1 MLESRRSR
9 DPMPDTVAIRA
20 PAYTRVKQQSVSVPW
35 YVYSL
40 LIASAS
46 AMVGGLWDVS
56 WHSSIGRDTF
66 WTPAHLLTQF
76 CAFLGAITCAILIVH
91 ATFSKD
97 ESARAVSV
105 GVLGFRGPFA
115 SFVVMWGAAAM
126 LVSAPFDNWWHN
138 AYGLDVQIL
147 SPPHTLLGLG
157 VMCVQLGGMLLILG
171 SRNRAEGRFRSRLDW
186 LFLCATGL
194 FLSGVLFL
202 SLEYTLRIF
211 MHSAIFYRAVSIG
224 APIVLI
230 AAAQASEK
238 RWAATTIAAVYT
250 AAWLAVRLILR
261 LFPAEPKLGPVYNPV
276 THYVGLFFPLLMIA
290 PAICLDLV
298 RPRLRD
304 RGKWLQAFVLGAVFL
319 AVMLAAQWPF
329 GTFLMSPA
337 SRNWFFGTA
346 ELSYFWPPESRMVRH
361 VFYPYEPTRSA
372 FALGIGIA
380 LACAIL
386 SSRLGLGWAK
396 WMREVRR

>member
-1 MLESRRSR
+1 
-9 DPMPDTVAIRA
+9 MPDTVPIRA
-20 PAYTRVKQQSVSVPW
+20 AVYTRVEQQSVALRW

-46 AMVGGLWDVS
+46 ALVGGLWDLS

-76 CAFLGAITCAILIVH
+76 CAVLGAITCAILILH

-97 ESARAVSV
+97 VSAKGVSV
-105 GVLGFRGPFA
+105 GVLGFHGPFA
-115 SFVVMWGAAAM
+115 AFVVMWGAAAM

-171 SRNRAEGRFRSRLDW
+171 SRNRAEGRSRSLLDW
-186 LFLCATGL
+186 LFLCAAGL
-194 FLSGVLFL
+194 LLSSVLFT
-202 SLEYTLRIF
+202 SLEYTLRVF

-224 APIVLI
+224 VPIVLI
-230 AAAQASEK
+230 GAAQASEK
-238 RWAATTIAAVYT
+238 RWAATAVAGVYT
-250 AAWLAVRLILR
+250 ASWLAVRLILR

-276 THYVGLFFPLLMIA
+276 THYVGLFFPLLIIA
-290 PAICLDLV
+290 PAIGLDLV
-298 RPRLRD
+298 RPWIRN

-319 AVMLAAQWPF
+319 AMMVAVQWPF

-337 SRNWFFGTA
+337 SRNWFFGTG
-346 ELSYFWPPESRMVRH
+346 ELSYFWPPESGMARH
-361 VFYPYEPTRSA
+361 VFYAYEPTRGA
-372 FALGIGIA
+372 FSLGMGIA

-386 SSRLGLGWAK
+386 SSLLGLGWAK